1 MSLHLEAGLSIILEA
16 TVCYKTS
23 QRFPYSMT
31 ICSSKKSIYDL
42 FVPAQPQPFTDPVT
56 GLHDSGEK
64 VERASRESQTSP
76 ACPGQCWAALPGAW
90 QAAQVLAAVTSIPL
104 LLESKLRPPQ
114 PILPKPE
121 VFHCLPQREK
131 HFAWCSA
138 ARGSKWLQTLTDTD
152 NSLMAGRN
160 DTLFRVKEPEPAISR
175 AQLGAS
181 LLSNSTRVA
190 ERIKGCRAAPEL
202 VFASPRSCRH
212 TVLLSQGPGLSPNR
226 SILPK
231 KLLVAIKP
239 RNPVASRAGAG
250 YFQTPLES
258 SQAHRI

>member
-1 MSLHLEAGLSIILEA
+1 MSLNLEAGLSIILEA
-16 TVCYKTS
+16 TVCYKTN
-23 QRFPYSMT
+23 QRFSYSTT

-56 GLHDSGEK
+56 GLQDSGQK

-90 QAAQVLAAVTSIPL
+90 QAAQVLAAVSSIPL
-104 LLESKLRPPQ
+104 LLESTLRWPQ
-114 PILPKPE
+114 LILPKPE
-121 VFHCLPQREK
+121 VSHCLSQREK

-138 ARGSKWLQTLTDTD
+138 ARGSKWLQTLTG
-152 NSLMAGRN
+152 NSPMAGRN
-160 DTLFRVKEPEPAISR
+160 DTLFRGKEPEPAISR

-190 ERIKGCRAAPEL
+190 KRIKGCRAAPKL

-212 TVLLSQGPGLSPNR
+212 MVLLSQGLGLSPNR
-226 SILPK
+226 SILAK
-231 KLLVAIKP
+231 KLLVAI
-239 RNPVASRAGAG
+239 
-250 YFQTPLES
+250 
-258 SQAHRI
+258 